1 MARTRLLALAVA
13 GAFSAVSG
21 RSFGQ
26 LDTRLPIN
34 GTVASGTAS
43 ISSVDARQ
51 LRIDQSSD
59 RAIINWQSFSVGAD
73 ARVTFNQPSA
83 SAVALNRVTGTEAS
97 QIFGRLD
104 ANGQVFLSNP
114 NGVLFAR
121 GASVNVGGLFATTL
135 SIDDA
140 DFLAGRNRFYNGGAA
155 GTVANGGS
163 IQVPSGYAVLAGPQ
177 VQNDGIIVARLGS
190 AALAA
195 GDRVTLDVVGDGL
208 INVSVE
214 SGALNALAI
223 NSGTLQA
230 DGGRVLVSVRSL
242 NAALDTVINNSGTLR
257 ADSLVERN
265 GEIVLDAGT
274 SGTIAST
281 GTIETDGSLT
291 ILQGSATVPTPTLAA
306 VTTQGHDVGAVASS
320 LSLLAGSRVD
330 GAPAGGMLRTPSGAS
345 LVNASDIGFAPSLG
359 LSIEGAGI
367 SLPPGVTAR

>member
-1 MARTRLLALAVA
+1 MV
-13 GAFSAVSG
+13 SAA
-21 RSFGQ
+21 SFAQ

-34 GTVASGTAS
+34 GAVASGTAS
-43 ISSVDARQ
+43 IASVDARQ
-51 LRIDQSSD
+51 LRIDQSSG
-59 RAIINWQSFSVGAD
+59 RAIINWQSFSIGAD
-73 ARVTFNQPSA
+73 ARVTFYQPSA
-83 SAVALNRVTGTEAS
+83 SAVALNRVTGTEPS

-135 SIDDA
+135 SLEDA
-140 DFLAGRNRFYNGGAA
+140 DFNNGINRFYNGGAA

-195 GDRVTLDVVGDGL
+195 GDRVTLDVAGDGL

-214 SGALNALAI
+214 SGALNAAAI

-274 SGTIAST
+274 SGTIANT

-291 ILQGSATVPTPTLAA
+291 ILQGSATVARPTLAA

-330 GAPAGGMLRTPSGAS
+330 GSPAGGTLKTPGGAS

-367 SLPPGVTAR
+367 SLPAGVNGQ